1 MINARLG
8 TARWRTFDLRA
19 EMNLFWMRGTKLSTF
34 VRKGRDARS
43 SQADLP
49 H

>member
-1 MINARLG
+1 MINARLDA
-8 TARWRTFDLRA
+8 ARLRTFDLRA
-19 EMNLFWMRGTKLSTF
+19 KMNLFWMRGTRLSTF
-34 VRKGRDARS
+34 IRKGRDASS